1 MEGLALG
8 DNKQQPENTP
18 LMPREG
24 FCIKSNTLSD
34 KTSEPLCLS
43 SVLVG
48 HLSKVRRRALDLST
62 NKTEVAQICKENQH
76 RRGGED
82 ESLTDTTITDCYLKH

>member
-8 DNKQQPENTP
+8 DNKQQPQNTP

-34 KTSEPLCLS
+34 KTSEALCLS
-43 SVLVG
+43 SVIAG
-48 HLSKVRRRALDLST
+48 RLSIVRPRALDLST
-62 NKTEVAQICKENQH
+62 SKTELSSSN
-76 RRGGED
+76 
-82 ESLTDTTITDCYLKH
+82 L